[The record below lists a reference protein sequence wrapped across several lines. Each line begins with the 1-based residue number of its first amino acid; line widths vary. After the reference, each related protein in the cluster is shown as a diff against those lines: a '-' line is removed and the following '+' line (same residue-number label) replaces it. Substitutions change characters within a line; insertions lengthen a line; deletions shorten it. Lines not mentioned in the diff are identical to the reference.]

1 VADPVPLRALL
12 RVAAATT
19 LVVLSFSMLTP
30 VLAVR
35 LQTEGVSTTA
45 IGAFAM
51 LTFLSVALMVPLMPR
66 VFARIGVAR
75 AYRLGLM
82 LEMLATFGY
91 ALTDHYGLWCV
102 LSALSGLG
110 AAAAWNGTEAL
121 IAHNAPADRRGRF
134 TGLYQTALGAALAL
148 GPFLPGLLPLSP
160 RALSVLAAAMLLLA
174 FAVTLTPG
182 VSRLQAS
189 RPGSAGMGLMTAL
202 RRVPGL
208 AWIALAGGVF
218 EAGLGAVTAAY
229 GSKAG
234 LSLASAASI
243 AGVLGVGSFLLQY
256 PSGWLADHQPPRRVF
271 ATAGLLLIIGSLAF
285 TVAAQWAPML
295 WLSAFVW
302 GAVGGALYTLTMIR
316 VAHDF
321 ADSSAVAG
329 VAAMIVSYTLG
340 ASIGPAVGGWVLDV
354 FGVVGQAAW
363 LSVLAASVLVVALR
377 MPGSRSARRGGRGG
391 PLE

>member
-1 VADPVPLRALL
+1 MADPVPLRALL

-19 LVVLSFSMLTP
+19 LVVLSFSMLAP

-35 LQTEGVSTTA
+35 LQVAGVSTSA

-66 VFARIGVAR
+66 VFARFGVAR
-75 AYRLGLM
+75 AYRFGLM

-91 ALTDHYGLWCV
+91 ALTDHYALWCV
-102 LSALSGLG
+102 LSVLAGIG

-121 IAHNAPADRRGRF
+121 IAHNAPTERRGRF

-160 RALSVLAAAMLLLA
+160 RALTVLAAAVLLLA
-174 FAVTLTPG
+174 FAVTLTPE
-182 VSRLQAS
+182 VSRLQAN
-189 RPGSAGMGLMTAL
+189 RPGSAGMGMVVAL
-202 RRVPGL
+202 RRVPALG
-208 AWIALAGGVF
+208 WIALAGGVF
-218 EAGLGAVTAAY
+218 EAGLGSVTAAY
-229 GSKAG
+229 GSGTG

-271 ATAGLLLIIGSLAF
+271 AVAGGLLVIGSVPFAF
-285 TVAAQWAPML
+285 AAQWSPIL
-295 WLSAFVW
+295 WISAFVW

-354 FGVVGQAAW
+354 AGVTGQAAW
-363 LSVLAASVLVVALR
+363 LSVLAASVLAVALG
-377 MPGSRSARRGGRGG
+377 MSTDPSARRAGGGL
-391 PLE
+391 PE

>member
-1 VADPVPLRALL
+1 VADVTPLRALL
-12 RVAAATT
+12 RVAVATT
-19 LVVLSFSMLTP
+19 LVVLSFSMLGP

-35 LQTEGVSTTA
+35 LQTAGVSTAA

-75 AYRLGLM
+75 AYRLGLL
-82 LEMLATFGY
+82 LEMLATLGY

-102 LSALSGLG
+102 LSALAGLG

-121 IAHNAPADRRGRF
+121 IAHNAPPDRRGRF

-148 GPFLPGLLPLSP
+148 GPFLPSLLPLSP
-160 RALSVLAAAMLLLA
+160 RELTVLAAVVLLGA
-174 FAVTLTPG
+174 AAVSFAPS

-189 RPGSAGMGLMTAL
+189 RPGSADMGLMTAL

-218 EAGLGAVTAAY
+218 EAGLGSVTAAY
-229 GSKAG
+229 GSKSG

-243 AGVLGVGSFLLQY
+243 AGVVGVGSFLLQY

-271 ATAGLLLIIGSLAF
+271 TVAGVLLVIGSVPFAMA
-285 TVAAQWAPML
+285 VQWPSML

-316 VAHDF
+316 IAHEF

-329 VAAMIVSYTLG
+329 VAATIVAYTTG
-340 ASIGPAVGGWVLDV
+340 AAIGPAIGGWVLDD
-354 FGVVGQAAW
+354 FGVVGQSAW
-363 LSVLAASVLVVALR
+363 LSLLAISVVVVALR
-377 MPGSRSARRGGRGG
+377 MSASRPVKPAAA
-391 PLE
+391 